1 MDQNMTF
8 ENGQW
13 TKIVLKELHI
23 YIWKYIPPDSRH
35 AKTLL
40 AKQKKVKTLSNPTL
54 SYILFVA
61 FFLSYKRCLV
71 ELFGVTIEWC
81 TNPLSFALWLF
92 LYVCFATLHKGAFFH
107 IQWHFSNHFF
117 IKLAWTCS
125 TYKAWVKF
133 HNS

>member
-1 MDQNMTF
+1 MDQNS
-8 ENGQW
+8 
-13 TKIVLKELHI
+13 TKGTAYLHMKIHTSRLQTCQNFACKTKES
-23 YIWKYIPPDSRH
+23 KNF
-35 AKTLL
+35 
-40 AKQKKVKTLSNPTL
+40 VKSNPKL
-54 SYILFVA
+54 HFICCI
-61 FFLSYKRCLV
+61 FLSYKRCLV

-125 TYKAWVKF
+125 TYKARVMYHDSYK
-133 HNS
+133 